1 MKNKRVIFIL
11 SCVVLLIILL
21 IILYTCHFFPDTA
34 STKPPPQK
42 TEKMTEVPSQE
53 SPKPKKQNPQEK
65 DTKISNPTPSPEKP
79 AASNELFEYLTEY
92 DGHTYYI
99 SKNKVKWVDAAAI
112 CKQNGGHLVTIT
124 SGGEN
129 RAVIA
134 GIKEKKINSDT
145 WIGLTDREKEGT
157 WKWVTGEAYNFR
169 YWDTAQPD
177 NWASKEKREE
187 NFVLI
192 WFGTGKKLPYHWN
205 DACDLIKARYILEI
219 EPK

>member
-1 MKNKRVIFIL
+1 MKSKRLILIL

-21 IILYTCHFFPDTA
+21 IILYTCYFFPDTA

-92 DGHTYYI
+92 EGHTYFI

-134 GIKEKKINSDT
+134 GIKEK
-145 WIGLTDREKEGT
+145 
-157 WKWVTGEAYNFR
+157 
-169 YWDTAQPD
+169 QPD